1 MLYFWVAT
9 GILVILIILGSPI
22 AFAIGIASLAFI
34 LMTDPIN
41 LINVPL
47 RMFAGINSFTLLALP
62 FFILAAEIMIRA
74 GVSTKLFRWVNLLVG
89 TVRGGLAYVNI
100 LISTIF
106 GSISGA
112 ALSDIAA
119 LGKIEINSMV
129 ENGYKKDFSCALT
142 AASSL
147 QSPLIPP
154 SSIAILYAGI
164 MNLSVGSVLLGGA
177 LPGIL
182 LGSAQALYIFVN
194 GKKLNLPKIERKVS
208 SEEALKIWKDG
219 LIALFMPLIILVGI
233 IGGVFTPTEAAAVAV
248 LYSLLAA
255 VIVYRQVKLKDIYM
269 AITETVRTTSI
280 LFIIVSCAAIFS
292 WVLSSERVPEHIA
305 RFLLSLTKDKYILL
319 TIINILLL
327 IVGMWME
334 TGAAIILFAPILAP
348 IAVRMGVHPI
358 HFAIVMILNLVIG
371 LITPPVGVV
380 LYATCKVGDISFE
393 DLVRA
398 LVPYFFISFIVL
410 AFVTYIPEITLYLPR
425 LVGLIP

>member
-1 MLYFWVAT
+1 
-9 GILVILIILGSPI
+9 
-22 AFAIGIASLAFI
+22 
-34 LMTDPIN
+34 MTDPIN

-182 LGSAQALYIFVN
+182 LGSAQALYIFLN

-410 AFVTYIPEITLYLPR
+410 AFVTYIPEIALYLPR

>member
-182 LGSAQALYIFVN
+182 LGSAQALYIFLN

-410 AFVTYIPEITLYLPR
+410 AFVTYIPEIALYLPR

>member
-182 LGSAQALYIFVN
+182 LGSAQALYIFLN

-334 TGAAIILFAPILAP
+334 TGAAIILFTPILAP

-380 LYATCKVGDISFE
+380 LYATCKVGDISFD

-410 AFVTYIPEITLYLPR
+410 AFVTYIPEIALYLPR

>member
-1 MLYFWVAT
+1 M
-9 GILVILIILGSPI
+9 
-22 AFAIGIASLAFI
+22 
-34 LMTDPIN
+34 
-41 LINVPL
+41 
-47 RMFAGINSFTLLALP
+47 
-62 FFILAAEIMIRA
+62 
-74 GVSTKLFRWVNLLVG
+74 LVG

-182 LGSAQALYIFVN
+182 LGSAQALYIFLN

-410 AFVTYIPEITLYLPR
+410 AFVTYIPEIALYLPR

>member
-1 MLYFWVAT
+1 MTLFWIAT
-9 GILVILIILGSPI
+9 AILILLIILGAPI
-22 AFAIGIASLAFI
+22 AFAIGIASVGFI

-47 RMFAGINSFTLLALP
+47 RMFSGISSFTLLALP

-74 GVSTKLFRWVNLLVG
+74 GVSTKLFTWVNLLVG
-89 TVRGGLAYVNI
+89 KFRGGLAYVNI
-100 LISTIF
+100 MISAIF

-154 SSIAILYAGI
+154 SSIAILYAGV
-164 MNLSVGSVLLGGA
+164 MSLSVGSVLLGGA

-182 LGSAQALYIFVN
+182 LGAAQAAYIFLN
-194 GKKLNLPKIERKVS
+194 GKRLKLPKVTREYTSKEVVM
-208 SEEALKIWKDG
+208 IWRDG
-219 LIALFMPLIILVGI
+219 IVAMFMPLIILVGI
-233 IGGVFTPTEAAAVAV
+233 IGGIFTPTEAAAVAV
-248 LYSLLAA
+248 LYSLMAA
-255 VIVYRQVKLKDIYM
+255 IFVYRSVSLRDIY
-269 AITETVRTTSI
+269 TSVSETVKTTAI
-280 LFIIVSCAAIFS
+280 LFMIVSCAAIFS
-292 WVLSSERVPEHIA
+292 WVLSSERIPEQIA
-305 RFLLSLTKDKYILL
+305 TFLLGITENKYLL
-319 TIINILLL
+319 LAIVNLLL
-327 IVGMWME
+327 IIIGMWME

-348 IAVRMGVHPI
+348 IMVKMGIHPV

-380 LYATCKVGDISFE
+380 LYATCKVGDLSFEKLVRSLVPFLIISFATLI
-393 DLVRA
+393 LVSF
-398 LVPYFFISFIVL
+398 VPEIVL
-410 AFVTYIPEITLYLPR
+410 FLPR
-425 LVGLIP
+425 LAGLIR

>member
-1 MLYFWVAT
+1 MLYFWIAT

-182 LGSAQALYIFVN
+182 LGSAQALYIFLN
-194 GKKLNLPKIERKVS
+194 GKKLNLPKIEQRVS
-208 SEEALKIWKDG
+208 REEALKIWKDG

-255 VIVYRQVKLKDIYM
+255 VIVYRQVTLKDIYI

-292 WVLSSERVPEHIA
+292 WVLSSERIPEHIA
-305 RFLLSLTKDKYILL
+305 RFLLSLTKNKYILL
-319 TIINILLL
+319 TIINILLI

-380 LYATCKVGDISFE
+380 LYATCKVGDVSFE
-393 DLVRA
+393 ELVRA
-398 LVPYFFISFIVL
+398 LVPYFFISFMVL
-410 AFVTYIPEITLYLPR
+410 AFVTYIPEIVLYLPR
-425 LVGLIP
+425 MVGLIP

>member
-119 LGKIEINSMV
+119 LGRIEINSMV

-182 LGSAQALYIFVN
+182 LGSAQALYIFLN

-319 TIINILLL
+319 TIIIILLL

-410 AFVTYIPEITLYLPR
+410 AFVTYIPEIALYLPR

>member
-1 MLYFWVAT
+1 MLYFWIST
-9 GILVILIILGSPI
+9 GVLVILIILGSPI
-22 AFAIGIASLAFI
+22 AFAIGISSIAFI
-34 LMTDPIN
+34 LMTDPVN

-74 GVSTKLFRWVNLLVG
+74 GVSTKLFQWVNLIVG
-89 TVRGGLAYVNI
+89 KMRGGLAYVNI

-119 LGKIEINSMV
+119 LGKVEISSMV
-129 ENGYKKDFSCALT
+129 ENGYRKDFSCALT

-182 LGSAQALYIFVN
+182 LGAAQVFYIFLN
-194 GKKLNLPKIERKVS
+194 GRKLNLPKINQEFSK
-208 SEEALKIWKDG
+208 EEVFRIWKDG
-219 LIALFMPLIILVGI
+219 LIALCMPLIILVGI
-233 IGGVFTPTEAAAVAV
+233 VGGIFTPTEAAAVAV

-255 VIVYRQVKLKDIYM
+255 IIVYRKITLKDLYN
-269 AITETVRTTSI
+269 AITETVKTSSI
-280 LFIIVSCAAIFS
+280 LFIIVSCASIFS
-292 WVLSSERVPEHIA
+292 WVLSSERIPEHIA
-305 RFLLSLTKDKYILL
+305 KFLISITKNKYILL
-319 TIINILLL
+319 TVINILLI

-393 DLVRA
+393 NLVKA
-398 LVPYFFISFIVL
+398 LKPYFIISFIVL
-410 AFVTYIPEITLYLPR
+410 LIVTYIPDFALTLPR
-425 LVGLIP
+425 TFRLIP

>member
-1 MLYFWVAT
+1 MLYFGFAT

-119 LGKIEINSMV
+119 LGRIEINSMV

-182 LGSAQALYIFVN
+182 LGTAQALYIFLN

-319 TIINILLL
+319 TIIIILLL

-410 AFVTYIPEITLYLPR
+410 AFVTYIPEIALYLPR